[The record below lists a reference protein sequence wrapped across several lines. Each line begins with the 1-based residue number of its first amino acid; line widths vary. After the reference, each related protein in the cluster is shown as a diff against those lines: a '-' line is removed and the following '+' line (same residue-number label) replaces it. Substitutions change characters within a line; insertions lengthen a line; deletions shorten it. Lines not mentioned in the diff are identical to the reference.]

1 MKSKRLKT
9 DRLKGILKETHTF
22 VASCN
27 LEASLKWFK
36 PVIRVTFLAS
46 KRALILTVVFLAVST
61 GRGSGRHM
69 DFNKRSVFAG
79 RRIKRQLGHSGNTA

>member
-61 GRGSGRHM
+61 
-69 DFNKRSVFAG
+69 
-79 RRIKRQLGHSGNTA
+79 

>member
-9 DRLKGILKETHTF
+9 ATRYIKKAHIF

-27 LEASLKWFK
+27 LEGSLNWFK

-46 KRALILTVVFLAVST
+46 KRAVILTVVFLAVST
-61 GRGSGRHM
+61 GRRSGRHM